1 MKGIG
6 NEERV
11 IPPVPQKVDNVFVEA
26 VCDICGKVSK
36 IDDYDGIDW
45 NNGNEVFLEKFVTIK
60 KETKYSYPS
69 GGDGKQEY
77 FEICDE
83 CFDDKV
89 VPFLESL
96 GAKKYFKEYDW

>member
-1 MKGIG
+1 MKKY
-6 NEERV
+6 EERV
-11 IPPVPQKVDNVFVEA
+11 TPPVPQKVENVFVEA

-45 NNGNEVFLEKFVTIK
+45 SDDIDGYLKKFVTIK
-60 KETKYSYPS
+60 KETKHSYPE
-69 GGDGKQEY
+69 GGDCEEEY

-83 CFDDKV
+83 CFDNKV

-96 GAKKYFKEYDW
+96 GAKKYLKEYDW